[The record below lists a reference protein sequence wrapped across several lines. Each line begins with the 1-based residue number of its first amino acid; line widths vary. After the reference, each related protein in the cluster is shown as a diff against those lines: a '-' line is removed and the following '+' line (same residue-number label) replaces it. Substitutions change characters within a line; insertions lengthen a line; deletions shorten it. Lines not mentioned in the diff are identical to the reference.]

1 MILLTPSNRSI
12 YIIDFVLVTCCVIS
26 WCFLSGEEAAVPEE
40 VRIWEVFEWRT
51 LREIEKVRL
60 NLERRSEDWL
70 EENISML
77 SKDLLVIGKQV
88 KTDFGGIIDLLCL
101 NSQGD
106 LTIVELKRDM
116 TPNTSLRCEKSLL
129 S

>member
-1 MILLTPSNRSI
+1 MTLPILSLASKPLCRR
-12 YIIDFVLVTCCVIS
+12 LCV
-26 WCFLSGEEAAVPEE
+26 EEEIVVPEE
-40 VRIWEVFEWRT
+40 VRIWEVFEGKT

-60 NLERRSEDWL
+60 NLERRLEDWL

-77 SKDLLVIGKQV
+77 SKDLLVIGRQV

-106 LTIVELKRDM
+106 ITIVELKRDM
-116 TPNTSLRCEKSLL
+116 TLREITAQVLDY
-129 S
+129 